1 MEITRRSFMTE
12 PGEPLLIAQSP
23 IAAAIRFGTWLEE
36 AGLPARNVLSSPLS
50 AVPLPIY
57 PASWDE
63 GSRRWPGVRPEAMWH
78 PLMWL
83 PDRVAK
89 RYNILY
95 DNKEP
100 VLEDDDTWAVRVA
113 LELTASGM
121 YDETSGTWMDVLSLV
136 GLDPDNDAD
145 LSRVSEWLAGAND
158 DLLDSIDLAE
168 HMDNPDDLTWAL
180 SCAVGMVDDLRL
192 LSWALTADDLLDV
205 LDDLVQGRD
214 DEALDEGRARWV
226 GAVVARIAQSHFSA
240 LETMDGKP
248 EEDYWAG
255 MQKTLEFGAADLPA
269 LLEGPI
275 SEMFDRL
282 KEIRE
287 QYWPLME
294 TLAEDVPPTGIGTL
308 VPALSS
314 AAS

>member
-1 MEITRRSFMTE
+1 
-12 PGEPLLIAQSP
+12 
-23 IAAAIRFGTWLEE
+23 
-36 AGLPARNVLSSPLS
+36 
-50 AVPLPIY
+50 
-57 PASWDE
+57 
-63 GSRRWPGVRPEAMWH
+63 
-78 PLMWL
+78 
-83 PDRVAK
+83 
-89 RYNILY
+89 
-95 DNKEP
+95 

-287 QYWPLME
+287 QYWPMME
-294 TLAEDVPPTGIGTL
+294 TLAEDLPPTGIGAL
-308 VPALSS
+308 IPALSS